1 MTDNTCT
8 DCLDQAPTTPASK
21 ISSTDLQAVSKAYD
35 PLDASTFK
43 PPPPLPV
50 PSVTIEFCDRVSTLI
65 TLLRRKKLIS
75 IYLLVPMVSLQVVN
89 LETFTL
95 PLQPLCRL
103 HRATWVSTEL
113 LLTFPP
119 PALNGVHIIP
129 LNSEDT
135 AGRFRVWLSTE
146 NGLVLAWDRKIKGGF
161 PELKELVRYP

>member
-1 MTDNTCT
+1 
-8 DCLDQAPTTPASK
+8 
-21 ISSTDLQAVSKAYD
+21 
-35 PLDASTFK
+35 
-43 PPPPLPV
+43 
-50 PSVTIEFCDRVSTLI
+50 
-65 TLLRRKKLIS
+65 
-75 IYLLVPMVSLQVVN
+75 MVSLQVVN